1 MANITKKLATS
12 NTFIAFDHRLG
23 DWVGVELFDPT
34 KKRYLWVMRLFKIQF
49 KMEMEMFQ

>member
-34 KKRYLWVMRLFKIQF
+34 KEEIQIGRAHV
-49 KMEMEMFQ
+49 